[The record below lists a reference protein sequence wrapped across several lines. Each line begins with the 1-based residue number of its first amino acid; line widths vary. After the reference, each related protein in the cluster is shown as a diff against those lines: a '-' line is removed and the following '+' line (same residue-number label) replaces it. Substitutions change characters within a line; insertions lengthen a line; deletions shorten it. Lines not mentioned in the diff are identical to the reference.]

1 MTLTKVNNYLFPC
14 YPRRAEA
21 LPTRSGMS
29 IEGFPAVMIGVAVLA
44 FGTYILYVCFFDDD
58 S

>member
-1 MTLTKVNNYLFPC
+1 
-14 YPRRAEA
+14 
-21 LPTRSGMS
+21 MS